1 MPLKGFKYSIVLT
14 AITAILS
21 DYFSLTIFYF
31 ILKLLTTSL
40 IILMPL
46 LYASVKNSLF
56 AKPIIIGL
64 IFCLIGDFSLLF
76 EDYFTIGLI
85 SFLIGHIFFI
95 RAFTVVNGWHW
106 PLKIGIPLTF
116 IAGLLLCLTYP
127 NLNSFFIPVFLY
139 IIFIVIMS
147 WQGIFL
153 QLSSSNE
160 AFKSVGYAVSL
171 FMFSDGILALNK
183 FYIHFSLSGLLILSS
198 YWLAIFFLGEAA
210 SNDYS

>member
-1 MPLKGFKYSIVLT
+1 MPLRGFKYVIALT
-14 AITAILS
+14 AITAIYS
-21 DYFSLTIFYF
+21 NYFGLTIIYF

-56 AKPIIIGL
+56 AKSIIIGL

-76 EDYFTIGLI
+76 EHYFTIGLI
-85 SFLIGHIFFI
+85 SFLVGHIFFI
-95 RAFTVVNGWHW
+95 RSFTVVNGWHW

-116 IAGLLLCLTYP
+116 IAGILLCLIYS
-127 NLNSFFIPVFLY
+127 NLNSFFTPILIY
-139 IIFIVIMS
+139 IIVIVIMS
-147 WQGIFL
+147 WYGIFL

-160 AFKSVGYAVSL
+160 VFKSVGYAVSL

-183 FYIHFSLSGLLILSS
+183 FYIHFSSAGILILST

-210 SNDYS
+210 SK

>member
-1 MPLKGFKYSIVLT
+1 MPLRGFKYIIALT
-14 AITAILS
+14 AITAIYS
-21 DYFSLTIFYF
+21 NYFGLTIIYF

-56 AKPIIIGL
+56 AKSIIIGL

-76 EDYFTIGLI
+76 EHYFTIGLI
-85 SFLIGHIFFI
+85 SFLVGDIFFI
-95 RAFTVVNGWHW
+95 RSFTVVNGWHW

-116 IAGLLLCLTYP
+116 IAGILLCLIYS
-127 NLNSFFIPVFLY
+127 NLNSFFTPILIY
-139 IIFIVIMS
+139 IIVIVIMS

-160 AFKSVGYAVSL
+160 VFKSVGYAVSL

-183 FYIHFSLSGLLILSS
+183 FYIHFSSAGILILST

-210 SNDYS
+210 SK

>member
-1 MPLKGFKYSIVLT
+1 MPLRGFKYIIALT
-14 AITAILS
+14 AITAIYS
-21 DYFSLTIFYF
+21 NYFGLTIIYF

-56 AKPIIIGL
+56 AKSIIIGL

-76 EDYFTIGLI
+76 EHYFTIGLI
-85 SFLIGHIFFI
+85 SFLVGHIFFI
-95 RAFTVVNGWHW
+95 RSFTVVNGWHW

-116 IAGLLLCLTYP
+116 IAGILLCLIYS
-127 NLNSFFIPVFLY
+127 NLNSFFTPILIY
-139 IIFIVIMS
+139 IIVIVIMS

-160 AFKSVGYAVSL
+160 VFKSVGYAVSL

-183 FYIHFSLSGLLILSS
+183 FYIHFSSAGILILST

-210 SNDYS
+210 SK

>member
-1 MPLKGFKYSIVLT
+1 MPLRGFKYIIALT
-14 AITAILS
+14 AITAIYS
-21 DYFSLTIFYF
+21 NYFGLTIIYF

-40 IILMPL
+40 IIFMPL

-56 AKPIIIGL
+56 AKSIIIGL

-76 EDYFTIGLI
+76 EHYFTIGLI
-85 SFLIGHIFFI
+85 SFLVGHIFFI
-95 RAFTVVNGWHW
+95 RSFTVVNGWHW

-116 IAGLLLCLTYP
+116 IAGILLCLIYS
-127 NLNSFFIPVFLY
+127 NLNSFFTPILIY
-139 IIFIVIMS
+139 IIVIVIMS

-160 AFKSVGYAVSL
+160 VFKSVGYAVSL

-183 FYIHFSLSGLLILSS
+183 FYIHFSSAGILILST

-210 SNDYS
+210 SK

>member
-1 MPLKGFKYSIVLT
+1 MPLRGFKYIIALT
-14 AITAILS
+14 AITAIHS
-21 DYFSLTIFYF
+21 NYFGLTIIYF

-56 AKPIIIGL
+56 AKSIIIGL

-76 EDYFTIGLI
+76 EHYFTIGLI
-85 SFLIGHIFFI
+85 SFLVGHIFFI
-95 RAFTVVNGWHW
+95 RSFTVVNGWHW

-116 IAGLLLCLTYP
+116 IAGILLCLIYS
-127 NLNSFFIPVFLY
+127 NLNSFFTPILIY
-139 IIFIVIMS
+139 IIVIVIMS

-160 AFKSVGYAVSL
+160 VFKSVGYAVSL

-183 FYIHFSLSGLLILSS
+183 FYIHFSSAGILILST

-210 SNDYS
+210 SK

>member
-1 MPLKGFKYSIVLT
+1 MPLRGFKYIIALT
-14 AITAILS
+14 AITAIYS
-21 DYFSLTIFYF
+21 NYFGLTIIYF

-56 AKPIIIGL
+56 AKSIIIGL

-76 EDYFTIGLI
+76 EHYFTIGLI
-85 SFLIGHIFFI
+85 SFLVGHIFFI
-95 RAFTVVNGWHW
+95 RSFTVVNGWHW

-116 IAGLLLCLTYP
+116 IAGILLCLIYS
-127 NLNSFFIPVFLY
+127 NLNSFFTPILIY
-139 IIFIVIMS
+139 IIVIVIMS
-147 WQGIFL
+147 WHGIFL

-160 AFKSVGYAVSL
+160 VFKSVGYAVSL

-210 SNDYS
+210 SK

>member
-1 MPLKGFKYSIVLT
+1 MPLRGFKYVIALT
-14 AITAILS
+14 AITAIYS
-21 DYFSLTIFYF
+21 NYFGLTIIYF

-56 AKPIIIGL
+56 AKSIIIGL

-76 EDYFTIGLI
+76 EHYFTIGLI
-85 SFLIGHIFFI
+85 SFLVGHIFFI
-95 RAFTVVNGWHW
+95 RSFTVVNGWHW
-106 PLKIGIPLTF
+106 HLKIGIPLTF
-116 IAGLLLCLTYP
+116 IAGILLCLIYS
-127 NLNSFFIPVFLY
+127 NLNSFFTPILIY
-139 IIFIVIMS
+139 IIVIVIMS
-147 WQGIFL
+147 WYGIFL

-160 AFKSVGYAVSL
+160 VFKSVGYAVSL

-183 FYIHFSLSGLLILSS
+183 FYIHFSSAGILILST

-210 SNDYS
+210 SK

>member
-1 MPLKGFKYSIVLT
+1 MPLRGFKYIIALT
-14 AITAILS
+14 AITAIYS
-21 DYFSLTIFYF
+21 NYFGLTIIYF

-56 AKPIIIGL
+56 AKSIIIGL

-76 EDYFTIGLI
+76 EHYFTIGLI
-85 SFLIGHIFFI
+85 SFLVGHIFFI
-95 RAFTVVNGWHW
+95 RSFTVVNGWHW

-116 IAGLLLCLTYP
+116 IAGILLCLIYS
-127 NLNSFFIPVFLY
+127 NLNSFFTPVLIY
-139 IIFIVIMS
+139 IIVIVIMS

-160 AFKSVGYAVSL
+160 VFKSVGYAVSL

-183 FYIHFSLSGLLILSS
+183 FYIHFSSAGILILSS
-198 YWLAIFFLGEAA
+198 YWLAIFFLVEAA
-210 SNDYS
+210 SK

>member
-1 MPLKGFKYSIVLT
+1 MPLRGFKYVIALT
-14 AITAILS
+14 AITAIYS
-21 DYFSLTIFYF
+21 NYFGLTIIYF

-56 AKPIIIGL
+56 AKSIIIGL

-76 EDYFTIGLI
+76 EHYFTIGLI
-85 SFLIGHIFFI
+85 SFLVGHIFFI
-95 RAFTVVNGWHW
+95 RSFTVVNGWHW

-116 IAGLLLCLTYP
+116 IAGILLCLIYS
-127 NLNSFFIPVFLY
+127 NLNSFFTPILIY
-139 IIFIVIMS
+139 IIVIVIMS

-160 AFKSVGYAVSL
+160 VFKSVGYAVSL

-183 FYIHFSLSGLLILSS
+183 FYIHFSSAGILILST

-210 SNDYS
+210 SK

>member
-127 NLNSFFIPVFLY
+127 NLNSFFIPVLLY

-171 FMFSDGILALNK
+171 FMFSDGILTLNK
-183 FYIHFSLSGLLILSS
+183 FYIHF
-198 YWLAIFFLGEAA
+198 F
-210 SNDYS
+210 

>member
-1 MPLKGFKYSIVLT
+1 MPLRGFKYIIALT
-14 AITAILS
+14 AITAIYS
-21 DYFSLTIFYF
+21 NYFGLTIIYF

-56 AKPIIIGL
+56 AKSIIIGL

-76 EDYFTIGLI
+76 EHYFTIGLI
-85 SFLIGHIFFI
+85 SFLVGHIFFI
-95 RAFTVVNGWHW
+95 RSFTVVNGWHW

-116 IAGLLLCLTYP
+116 IAGILLCLIYS
-127 NLNSFFIPVFLY
+127 NLNSFFTPVLIY
-139 IIFIVIMS
+139 IVVIVIMS
-147 WQGIFL
+147 WQRIFL

-160 AFKSVGYAVSL
+160 VFKSVGYAVSL

-183 FYIHFSLSGLLILSS
+183 FYIHFSSAGILILST

-210 SNDYS
+210 SK

>member
-1 MPLKGFKYSIVLT
+1 MPLRGFKYIIALT
-14 AITAILS
+14 AITAIYS
-21 DYFSLTIFYF
+21 NYFGLTIIYF

-56 AKPIIIGL
+56 AKSIIIGL

-76 EDYFTIGLI
+76 EHYFTIGLI
-85 SFLIGHIFFI
+85 SFLVGHIFFI
-95 RAFTVVNGWHW
+95 RSFTVVNGWHW

-116 IAGLLLCLTYP
+116 IAGILLCLIYS
-127 NLNSFFIPVFLY
+127 NLNSFFTPILIY
-139 IIFIVIMS
+139 IIVIVIMS

-160 AFKSVGYAVSL
+160 VFKSVGYAVSL

-183 FYIHFSLSGLLILSS
+183 FYIHFSSAGILILST
-198 YWLAIFFLGEAA
+198 YWLAIFF
-210 SNDYS
+210 

>member
-1 MPLKGFKYSIVLT
+1 MPLRGFKYIIALT
-14 AITAILS
+14 AITAIYS
-21 DYFSLTIFYF
+21 NYFGLTIIYF

-56 AKPIIIGL
+56 AKSIIIGL

-76 EDYFTIGLI
+76 EHYFTIGLI
-85 SFLIGHIFFI
+85 SFLVGHIFFI
-95 RAFTVVNGWHW
+95 RSFTVVNGWHW

-116 IAGLLLCLTYP
+116 IAGILLCLIYS
-127 NLNSFFIPVFLY
+127 NLNSFFTPILIY
-139 IIFIVIMS
+139 IIVIVIMS
-147 WQGIFL
+147 WYGIFL

-160 AFKSVGYAVSL
+160 VFKSVGYAVSL

-183 FYIHFSLSGLLILSS
+183 FYIHFSSAGILILST

-210 SNDYS
+210 SK

>member
-1 MPLKGFKYSIVLT
+1 MPLKGFKYIIALT
-14 AITAILS
+14 AITAIYS
-21 DYFSLTIFYF
+21 NYFGLTIIYF

-56 AKPIIIGL
+56 AKSIIIGL

-76 EDYFTIGLI
+76 EHYFTIGLI
-85 SFLIGHIFFI
+85 SFLVGHIFFI
-95 RAFTVVNGWHW
+95 RSFTVVNGWHW

-116 IAGLLLCLTYP
+116 IAGILLCLIYS
-127 NLNSFFIPVFLY
+127 NLNSFFTPILIY
-139 IIFIVIMS
+139 IIVIVIMS

-160 AFKSVGYAVSL
+160 VFKSVGYAVSL

-183 FYIHFSLSGLLILSS
+183 FYIHFSSAGILILST

-210 SNDYS
+210 SK

>member
-127 NLNSFFIPVFLY
+127 NLNSFFIPVLLY

-160 AFKSVGYAVSL
+160 AFKLVGYAVSL
-171 FMFSDGILALNK
+171 FMFSNGILALNK
-183 FYIHFSLSGLLILSS
+183 FYIHCSLPGLLIFSS
-198 YWLAIFFLGEAA
+198 YWLAIFFLGVAA